1 MALFQSHFL
10 PWSHVLPNHLP
21 SPVSLSFRA
30 EEELGL
36 GALRA
41 VQQEEAEEVFVRPV
55 ELHFAL
61 LPADGGEGRV
71 VKHQEAAA
79 LSGPRQQQ
87 TVVEEVQVDRT
98 CVQLPSQPWGDAE
111 LQSGQLSTLHQPA
124 GLRDEREYLQGAR
137 RQRRWCHRQDK

>member
-10 PWSHVLPNHLP
+10 PWSHVLPNHPP

-79 LSGPRQQQ
+79 PARQKALQPDP
-87 TVVEEVQVDRT
+87 TVVPLR
-98 CVQLPSQPWGDAE
+98 LPSCVWA
-111 LQSGQLSTLHQPA
+111 QSPVFSI
-124 GLRDEREYLQGAR
+124 
-137 RQRRWCHRQDK
+137 